1 MSKNVNLI
9 CSDNALLSAA
19 NEVIPML
26 GLRRSA
32 SGTTV
37 KVAEGE
43 ALSVCREGDGYI
55 LTYRK
60 KHEFFRALSI
70 LATAMN
76 EGEEYREVGQCDMLC
91 YMADASRNAVPS
103 VDGAKKLIRLL
114 AAMGYD
120 SFMLYTEDTYE
131 VKKYPYFGRMRGRY
145 SAEELREIDD
155 YADRFGIEVIP
166 CIQTLAHLATA
177 LRWPGMSK
185 IWDCDD
191 ILMVGEERTYDFIR
205 ACLETCRGVFRSN
218 RINIGMDEAHMLGR
232 GRYLTH
238 NGHRPA
244 PEIMLEHLERV
255 AAMCDEVGYR
265 PMMWSD
271 MFFRMAFGG
280 AYRVREGEISPEI
293 MAKVPKNVT
302 LVYWDYY
309 SLDRQIFDHMV
320 ECHQKFDNPLVFA
333 GGAWKWSGFAPH
345 NAFSLA
351 STRLQLD
358 SCAEHGLSSVI
369 VTGWGDNGGE
379 ASQFST
385 LPTLLYFAERL
396 YHGEA
401 VDDSWL
407 EARAR
412 TVFGMSFS
420 ELMLLDLPNALP
432 GTSPSEMSHPVCPS
446 KYLLFNDPLEGL
458 MDWHVDDEA
467 PEFYKNAA
475 VRLLEHESNER
486 WGYIF
491 RTLGTLC
498 ALLADKCD
506 LTLRIR
512 AAYLDGNREAV
523 RRLAHRDIPAIISE
537 LDEFVDAFRRQWYAE
552 NKTFGFSAQ
561 EQRLGGLRLRLES
574 TIARLDAWLDGEVE
588 RIAELEEPVLAMD
601 GRGANDERSPYIS
614 YNNWERT
621 IGAGIV

>member
-1 MSKNVNLI
+1 MFEKI
-9 CSDNALLSAA
+9 CLNHCDKTLVSAA
-19 NEVIPML
+19 DELVSML
-26 GLRRSA
+26 GLCITSA
-32 SGTTV
+32 GIPVEVS
-37 KVAEGE
+37 EGGE
-43 ALSVCREGDGYI
+43 LSVCRDGDGYR

-60 KHEFFRALSI
+60 KHEFFRALSL
-70 LATAMN
+70 LATALKT
-76 EGEEYREVGQCDMLC
+76 GGEYREQGQCDMLC

-103 VDGAKKLIRLL
+103 VEGAKKLIRLL

-120 SFMLYTEDTYE
+120 SFMLYTEDTYVVE
-131 VKKYPYFGRMRGRY
+131 GYPYFGHMRGRY
-145 SAEELREIDD
+145 SVAELREIDD
-155 YADRFGIEVIP
+155 YAYMFGIEVIP

-191 ILMVGEERTYDFIR
+191 ILMVGEECTYDFIR
-205 ACLETCRGVFRSN
+205 ACLKACRSAFRSN

-238 NGHRPA
+238 NGYRPA
-244 PEIMLEHLERV
+244 PEIMLEHLGRV
-255 AAMCDEVGYR
+255 AELCEEVGYS

-309 SLDRQIFDHMV
+309 SLDRGIFDHMV
-320 ECHQKFDNPLVFA
+320 ECHQKFNNPLVFA

-385 LPTLLYFAERL
+385 LPTLLYFAERI
-396 YHGEA
+396 YEERD
-401 VDDSWL
+401 VDEEWL
-407 EARAR
+407 NDRARA
-412 TVFGMSFS
+412 VFDMDFS
-420 ELMLLDLPNALP
+420 VLMLLDLPNALP
-432 GTSPSEMSHPVCPS
+432 GTSPTEMSHPVCPS
-446 KYLLFNDPLEGL
+446 KYLLYNDPLEGL
-458 MDWHVDDEA
+458 MDCHVGGEA

-475 VRLLEHESNER
+475 SRLLAFEGHER

-491 RTLGTLC
+491 RSLGSLC
-498 ALLADKCD
+498 EMLADKCD

-512 AAYLDGNREAV
+512 AAYLDGDRDAV
-523 RRLAHRDIPAIISE
+523 RRLAHSDIPAIISE
-537 LDEFVDAFRRQWYAE
+537 LDVFIEDLRRQWYAE
-552 NKTFGFSAQ
+552 NKTFGFSSH
-561 EQRLGGLRLRLES
+561 EQRLGGLRQRLVS
-574 TIARLDAWLDGEVE
+574 TAARLDSWLCGETDK
-588 RIAELEEPVLAMD
+588 IAELEEPLLSMD
-601 GRGANDERSPYIS
+601 ARRSDDRSPYINF
-614 YNNWERT
+614 NNWARN

>member
-1 MSKNVNLI
+1 MSQNVHLI
-9 CSDNALLSAA
+9 YSDNQLLLAA
-19 NEVIPML
+19 AELSPML
-26 GLRRSA
+26 GLCMVDTGIPVEIA
-32 SGTTV
+32 KGD
-37 KVAEGE
+37 E
-43 ALSVCREGDGYI
+43 LSVCRKGDGYR
-55 LTYRK
+55 LTYRR
-60 KHEFFRALSI
+60 KHEFFRGLSLLSTAL
-70 LATAMN
+70 T
-76 EGEEYREVGQCDMLC
+76 EGSEYRETGRCDMLC

-103 VDGAKKLIRLL
+103 VEGSKKLIRLL

-131 VKKYPYFGRMRGRY
+131 VEEYPYFGRMRGRY
-145 SAEELREIDD
+145 SIAELREIDD
-155 YADRFGIEVIP
+155 YADMFGIEVIP

-185 IWDCDD
+185 MWDCDD

-205 ACLETCRGVFRSN
+205 ACLKACRGAFRSN

-238 NGHRPA
+238 NGYRPA
-244 PEIMLEHLERV
+244 PEIMLEHLGRV
-255 AAMCDEVGYR
+255 AELCDDAGYS

-280 AYRVREGEISPEI
+280 AYRVREGEIAPEI
-293 MAKVPKNVT
+293 MAKVPQNVT

-309 SLDRQIFDHMV
+309 SLDRAIFDHMV
-320 ECHQKFDNPLVFA
+320 ECHQKFDNPLIFA

-358 SCAEHGLSSVI
+358 SCAEHGLSGVI

-396 YHGEA
+396 YRGVEA
-401 VDDSWL
+401 DERWL
-407 EARAR
+407 DIRAR
-412 TVFGMSFS
+412 TIFGMLFS

-446 KYLLFNDPLEGL
+446 KYLLYNDPLEGL
-458 MDWHVDDEA
+458 MDCHVGAEA
-467 PEFYKNAA
+467 PEYYRNAA
-475 VRLLEHESNER
+475 SRLSAFADHER

-491 RTLGTLC
+491 RSLGSLC
-498 ALLADKCD
+498 AVLADKCD

-512 AAYLDGNREAV
+512 AAYLEGDRGAV
-523 RRLAHRDIPAIISE
+523 RRLAHSEIPAIISE
-537 LDEFVDAFRRQWYAE
+537 LDVFIEDFRRQWYAE
-552 NKTFGFSAQ
+552 NKTFGFSAH
-561 EQRLGGLRLRLES
+561 EERLGGLRLRLVS
-574 TIARLDAWLDGEVE
+574 AAARLDSWLDGEVQT
-588 RIAELEEPVLAMD
+588 IAELEEPVLSMD
-601 GRGANDERSPYIS
+601 GRTCDDRSPYINF
-614 YNNWERT
+614 NNWERT
-621 IGAGIV
+621 VGAGIV